1 MKKMILNLVVWK
13 KSMWLVLAC
22 LVLGTIPNA
31 ALAGQ
36 TQECTIDLSKT
47 ASPTTALVGDTVVYT
62 MTVTVVNPGG
72 CGPISQVVLTDP
84 LPSEMTFV
92 GLGGDATDCTEAS
105 GTITCD
111 FGGGNFTTTFTAEVE
126 VNGGEGTTVNNLA
139 TVDYDFDG
147 QPGTI
152 TADADVQI
160 LEAPTP
166 SPSPTPIPPPSVDFL
181 EGSGCSLN
189 LGAQASPFFSYG
201 LAMLA
206 ALGMLRIKKK

>member
-1 MKKMILNLVVWK
+1 MKKRIAHLISWK
-13 KSMWLVLAC
+13 KSTWVALAC
-22 LVLGTIPNA
+22 LALGTIPNGT
-31 ALAGQ
+31 LSGQ

-47 ASPTTALVGDTVVYT
+47 ASPTVASVGDTVVYT

-72 CGPISQVVLTDP
+72 CGPIDEVVLTDP

-126 VNGGEGTTVNNLA
+126 VNGGEGTTVTNTA
-139 TVDYDFDG
+139 TVDYVDDSGPAFIEDS
-147 QPGTI
+147 
-152 TADADVQI
+152 ADVQI

-166 SPSPTPIPPPSVDFL
+166 SPTPIPPPNTLFF

-206 ALGMLRIKKK
+206 ALGLLRIKKK